1 MTILILV
8 LKGFEMMELSP
19 FIDIVGWANTEK
31 NYDIHFK
38 TCSIT
43 PKVMGSF
50 GIEIITD
57 LLISEIDVTQYDALA
72 IPGGF
77 EEYGFYDEAYNE
89 EVLNLINKF
98 HQYKKPI
105 ASVCVGALPLAKS
118 GILNGKKATTYHL
131 KGGYRQKQLSNMG
144 ALVINEPVVIDGNII
159 TSFCPQTAPYVAF
172 ELLKMLLSE
181 DKVNVIKLLMGF

>member
-31 NYDIHFK
+31 KYDINFK

-43 PKVMGSF
+43 PHVVGSF
-50 GIEIITD
+50 GIEIISN
-57 LLISEIDVTQYDALA
+57 LLISEIDITQYDALA

-77 EEYGFYDEAYNE
+77 EEYGFYDEAFNE

-118 GILNGKKATTYHL
+118 GILNEKKATTYHL

-144 ALVINEPVVIDGNII
+144 ALVLNESIVIDGNII
-159 TSFCPQTAPYVAF
+159 TSSCPQTAPYVAF